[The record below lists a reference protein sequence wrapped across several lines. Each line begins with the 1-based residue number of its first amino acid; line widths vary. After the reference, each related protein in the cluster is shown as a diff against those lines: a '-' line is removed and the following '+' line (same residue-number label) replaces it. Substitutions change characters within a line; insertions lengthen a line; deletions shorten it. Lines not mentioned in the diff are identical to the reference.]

1 MVRRSVGSWRPGSA
15 PGLLSWRE
23 EAGRPGEQQPGQA
36 PVALP
41 LGALRRFVSREGQPQ
56 RRPLERCEL
65 CSALLLPTHRHL
77 LAPKRR
83 QVLCVCDPCAL
94 LFRAGSQAGQGQYR
108 LIPERYRWLRDL
120 ELTDAEWEALGLPV
134 NLVYLFYSS
143 PAGRMLAF
151 YPGPAGATES
161 LLDLD
166 GWQGLVARYPLL
178 GELLPDVEA
187 LLVNRVR
194 GARETY
200 LVPIDVCYRLTGLI
214 RACWR
219 GLSGGLEVEQVLRT
233 FFAEL
238 QEQAE
243 IVTTAAGRAAP
254 NLGEGEHD
262 TGS

>member
-1 MVRRSVGSWRPGSA
+1 MKRVGSAWPGPDLA
-15 PGLLSWRE
+15 RLSWRE
-23 EAGRPGEQQPGQA
+23 ETGATSGPHAGQA
-36 PVALP
+36 PMALP

-65 CSALLLPTHRHL
+65 CRAVLLPTHHHL
-77 LAPKRR
+77 LAPERR

-94 LFRAGSQAGQGQYR
+94 LFRAGTQLGQGQYR

-120 ELTDAEWEALGLPV
+120 ALTDAEWEALGLPV
-134 NLVYLFYSS
+134 NLVYLFYST
-143 PAGRMLAF
+143 PAGRLLAF

-187 LLVNRVR
+187 LLINRVR

-200 LVPIDVCYRLTGLI
+200 LVPIDVCFRLTGLI
-214 RACWR
+214 RANWR
-219 GLSGGLEVEQVLRT
+219 GLSGGAELERALAS
-233 FFAEL
+233 FFADL
-238 QEQAE
+238 QARAE
-243 IVTTAAGRAAP
+243 VVAVERTAPDR
-254 NLGEGEHD
+254 GEGED
-262 TGS
+262 DA

>member
-1 MVRRSVGSWRPGSA
+1 MVRRSVGSWRPESA

-77 LAPKRR
+77 LAPERR

-120 ELTDAEWEALGLPV
+120 ELTDAEWE
-134 NLVYLFYSS
+134 
-143 PAGRMLAF
+143 
-151 YPGPAGATES
+151 
-161 LLDLD
+161 
-166 GWQGLVARYPLL
+166 GLVARYPLL

-187 LLVNRVR
+187 LLINRVR
-194 GARETY
+194 GRRETY

-254 NLGEGEHD
+254 DLGEGEHD